1 MYTYSVKWLFWE
13 FAVEFTQCQTLNDRI
28 IIKLM
33 RFTLEQSV
41 LNPEKLCKFNP
52 ITVLFS
58 LTVAID
64 SDTLK
69 VFTQAA
75 LTVLFCLTIAIDN
88 NIYW

>member
-41 LNPEKLCKFNP
+41 LNSEKLCKFNP

-58 LTVAID
+58 LTVAIE
-64 SDTLK
+64 SLYIGSPHS
-69 VFTQAA
+69 
-75 LTVLFCLTIAIDN
+75 LILFD
-88 NIYW
+88 YSHW